1 MKPIIRSEN
10 VVPLLETKFLN
21 VYDLQYEEG
30 KHYFNASRR
39 KADQLIAVKSDS
51 EFKQATPD
59 AVTCVVVLDVQNEV
73 AAFEPMLL
81 LSMEYRY
88 PTGQFLLSPP
98 AGLLDAED
106 LAAGSLQEALVSA
119 TRREILEETGITLTD
134 ADTIRVI
141 NPLLFSSPGMTD
153 ESNALV
159 LAVAH
164 LDSLDSLSQDG
175 AVGSECFDG
184 FCLLTK
190 EQAMEVLKRG
200 CDDEGNFFSVYTF
213 AALMYFVTDMWK

>member
-175 AVGSECFDG
+175 AVGSECFDC

-190 EQAMEVLKRG
+190 EQAKEVLKRG
-200 CDDEGNFFSVYTF
+200 CDDVGNFFSVYTF
-213 AALMYFVTDMWK
+213 AALMYFVTDMWA

>member
-51 EFKQATPD
+51 EFKQAAPD

-106 LAAGSLQEALVSA
+106 LAAGSLQDALVSA

>member
-51 EFKQATPD
+51 DFKQATPD

-106 LAAGSLQEALVSA
+106 LAAGSLQDALVSA

>member
-51 EFKQATPD
+51 QFKQATPD

-73 AAFEPMLL
+73 ASFEPMLL

-106 LAAGSLQEALVSA
+106 LSAGSLKDALVSA
-119 TRREILEETGITLTD
+119 TRREILEETGITLKDT
-134 ADTIRVI
+134 DTIRVI
-141 NPLLFSSPGMTD
+141 NSLLFSSPGMTD

-200 CDDEGNFFSVYTF
+200 CDDEGNFYSVYTF
-213 AALMYFVTDMWK
+213 AALMYFVTDLWK

>member
-51 EFKQATPD
+51 DFKQATPD

-106 LAAGSLQEALVSA
+106 LAAGSLQDALVSA

-213 AALMYFVTDMWK
+213 AALMYFVTDMWA